1 MKKPFDFYSKQKTN
15 LENEAALLKK
25 KSVNFSLF
33 RFGVF
38 LTTCF
43 LIYLT
48 FGKYPDVFII
58 AFLGILL
65 FAFLATLLL
74 ITINNIWRR
83 FEIKKYLNII
93 KKVIIVTGVIVI
105 LKIFYLL
112 YSNLD
117 NIKPFTESDI
127 FVVIALFLPFFLFIK
142 KLGRNKYFIL
152 LVPFLIFLLFFIS
165 KFERVVI
172 LVTSLYRGHMPAS
185 WVSYY
190 PTWQELPIF
199 IVKTL
204 LISAPFIL
212 LIINIVVYIIRK
224 IKHSPSTHL

>member
-1 MKKPFDFYSKQKTN
+1 MSYLFNLFNYS
-15 LENEAALLKK
+15 
-25 KSVNFSLF
+25 
-33 RFGVF
+33 
-38 LTTCF
+38 
-43 LIYLT
+43 Y
-48 FGKYPDVFII
+48 
-58 AFLGILL
+58 ILL

-74 ITINNIWRR
+74 ISINNIWRR

-93 KKVIIVTGVIVI
+93 KKVIIVAGVIAF

-117 NIKPFTESDI
+117 TIKPFTVSDL
-127 FVVIALFLPFFLFIK
+127 FVVIALFLPFSLFIK

-152 LVPFLIFLLFFIS
+152 LIPFLIFLLFFIS

-172 LVTSLYRGHMPAS
+172 IVTSLYRGHMPAS

-199 IVKTL
+199 IVKIL

-212 LIINIVVYIIRK
+212 LIVNLVVYIIRK